1 MLRKGRWNVK
11 TWKWVAILGVLL
23 IICMVSGYFLLSGN
37 QDAQAAQI
45 ISDGK
50 VLRTVDLRIDQEF
63 TVPSPNGGYNIVTVQ
78 DGKIGVTEASCPD
91 HYCMHRGFLSGG
103 TDIVCLP
110 NKLVIR
116 FLGQQEVDSAV
127 G

>member
-1 MLRKGRWNVK
+1 MKG
-11 TWKWVAILGVLL
+11 WKWIAILGILL
-23 IICMVSGYFLLSGN
+23 IICIVSSYFLLSGN
-37 QDAQAAQI
+37 QDAEAAQI

-50 VLRTVDLRIDQEF
+50 ILRTVNLNVDQEF
-63 TVPSPNGGYNIVTVQ
+63 TVPAAKGGYNIVTVRNGQ
-78 DGKIGVTEASCPD
+78 IAVTEASCPD

>member
-1 MLRKGRWNVK
+1 MRS
-11 TWKWVAILGVLL
+11 WKWIAILGILL
-23 IICMVSGYFLLSGN
+23 IICMVSGHFLLSGN
-37 QDAQAAQI
+37 QDAEAAQI

-50 VLRTVDLRIDQEF
+50 ILRTVNLNVDQEF
-63 TVPSPNGGYNIVTVQ
+63 TVPGAKGGYNIVTVRNGQ
-78 DGKIGVTEASCPD
+78 IAVTEASCPD